1 MHQSMNPTAQQSQ
14 RWIIKAFLDLLEI
27 EEYNRISVS
36 GICRRAD
43 LDRRTFYRNFDSKQD
58 VLEHYVHT
66 LGEEYMKGYAAIGN
80 LDSYSAAKY
89 FFEFWSKYLLFLRN
103 MKKCG
108 LSNYI
113 FQQFEQYTTEHMELL
128 KGTQAQ
134 SLPRNYVLAYRVG
147 GFWNVMLTWIAEDE
161 MLPPEELAF
170 IITQI

>member
-80 LDSYSAAKY
+80 LDS
-89 FFEFWSKYLLFLRN
+89 
-103 MKKCG
+103 
-108 LSNYI
+108 
-113 FQQFEQYTTEHMELL
+113 
-128 KGTQAQ
+128 
-134 SLPRNYVLAYRVG
+134 
-147 GFWNVMLTWIAEDE
+147 
-161 MLPPEELAF
+161 
-170 IITQI
+170 